1 MFLAGAVN
9 GVNQDILFHYH
20 EFESTFPNANPQFW
34 DPDISWRNKYLNGDP
49 TQGEKF
55 LGSSTIFAGFTDGYH
70 STILAR
76 NLFITTS
83 ICLSPQTRGWKPFL
97 TKTFIYSLSYGLGFE
112 LVYAKLIK

>member
-1 MFLAGAVN
+1 MSIRLDGESDDLLSNLDLTNDAKVFIGGEVGLNKVLATNSEGTI
-9 GVNQDILFHYH
+9 QY
-20 EFESTFPNANPQFW
+20 ANNDF
-34 DPDISWRNKYLNGDP
+34 I
-49 TQGEKF
+49 
-55 LGSSTIFAGFTDGYH
+55 SSTIFAGFTDGYH

-97 TKTFIYSLSYGLGFE
+97 TKTLIYSLSYGLGFE